1 MSVFLHIVQNVK
13 IKELF
18 LTAYKTFKYHLSL
31 LPWCLHYGFQCL
43 NVMNWQ
49 LVNGTQAVFQ
59 KFYFFYIN
67 CRNNTLITLKGF
79 AGHGNYD
86 ILSSY
91 P

>member
-1 MSVFLHIVQNVK
+1 
-13 IKELF
+13 
-18 LTAYKTFKYHLSL
+18 
-31 LPWCLHYGFQCL
+31 
-43 NVMNWQ
+43 MNWQ

-79 AGHGNYD
+79 VGHGNYD